1 MGLLVISHV
10 LYLPKYVAPAP
21 WEAMGPMMLDPLM
34 LDPEDLEDEEE
45 GMLEFLVRRAW
56 GLFD

>member
-1 MGLLVISHV
+1 
-10 LYLPKYVAPAP
+10 
-21 WEAMGPMMLDPLM
+21 MGPMMLDPLM

-56 GLFD
+56 FVPCVGCVYVGRWAGF

>member
-1 MGLLVISHV
+1 
-10 LYLPKYVAPAP
+10 
-21 WEAMGPMMLDPLM
+21 MMLDPLM